1 MSISISNLASASSFT
16 AANYSA
22 NVEAAQQVQKT
33 TDDSAAVVKLSESQ
47 QVVQLHRQGQLASQ
61 IASNLSL
68 TVDVV
73 NSYLGIS
80 SAK

>member
-1 MSISISNLASASSFT
+1 MSISISDLASTPSFT

-22 NVEAAQQVQKT
+22 NLAATQQVQKT

-47 QVVQLHRQGQLASQ
+47 QVVQLHRQGQQVSQ
-61 IASNLSL
+61 IASTLSL

-80 SAK
+80 NAK

>member
-1 MSISISNLASASSFT
+1 MSISISNLASTSSFT
-16 AANYSA
+16 AENYTA
-22 NVEAAQQVQKT
+22 NVAAAQQVQKT